1 MTVAGHRKASRVI
14 RRSRRF
20 MDDLVNSGKG
30 LGSKNMKKG
39 IGYRGSGIGKEGDC
53 A

>member
-1 MTVAGHRKASRVI
+1 
-14 RRSRRF
+14 

-39 IGYRGSGIGKEGDC
+39 IGYRGSGIGKEEEF
-53 A
+53 AYKIIFSTFSPYTLYP